1 MSLMRGI
8 RVSSLMS
15 SLVVAGAVL
24 LAGCSG
30 DAGPAGSPGPAG
42 PKGTDGIDGIDG
54 IDGMDGTPGKDAT
67 VDPSLSGLEKAYIAL
82 GGKTALM
89 GLNSFSVAV
98 DGVSW
103 MVGEGFGP
111 EDVIK
116 CATYKSNV
124 VQDLTNDGIHIST
137 DRTATFFGFPQP
149 LKYDEIVKGNV
160 GVTTGTVSILGYPSG
175 DMQSDRW
182 ASTIKTQRLLHPQ
195 LILKDVANGKLMA
208 TDGGPAQLDGV
219 LYQLVVVED
228 TVAPITLYVSSQTG
242 KIGKLA
248 TMENDHVFRDIPI
261 EVFYEGWTA
270 TDMGVSYPSQV
281 YLSRNEIIVRQEARS
296 MFTANAAVDPK
307 EFDFPMGAAPKY
319 DDAAAKFG
327 EKNSQFNQIFVGVGI
342 PLDGLQTTVQAA
354 QVRPGVWQLT
364 GGSHNTMV
372 VEQSNGL
379 VVADA
384 SLYNERSEAI
394 LAWAKTQYPNKPVKW
409 VVLTHHHD
417 DHVGGLRAFAAEG
430 AKIVVGT
437 AAESFVRESLTAKS
451 TISPDKLGMMGGNYE
466 VIPVDNGNAYTI
478 PDALR
483 PVTAQT
489 FASYHS
495 DGMIMVY
502 VPNEKIVWL
511 TDVYSAFPNPQ
522 APMMPNAFAIQA
534 HDAMVAK
541 GLQVDMLITGHGF
554 GPNTFAEFKTAIGL

>member
-1 MSLMRGI
+1 MSLMRGM

-15 SLVVAGAVL
+15 TLVVGSVL
-24 LAGCSG
+24 LTGCAG

-42 PKGTDGIDGIDG
+42 PKGSDGSN
-54 IDGMDGTPGKDAT
+54 GMDGVNGMNGTDGADAT
-67 VDPSLSGLEKAYIAL
+67 VDPSLSGLEKAYVAL
-82 GGKTALM
+82 GEKASLM
-89 GLNSFSVAV
+89 GFTSFSVTV

-103 MVGEGFGP
+103 MVGEGFEP

-116 CATYKSNV
+116 CGTYKSNV
-124 VQDLTNDGIHIST
+124 IQDLSNDGIHIST
-137 DRTATFFGFPQP
+137 DRTSTFFGFPQP
-149 LKYDEIVKGNV
+149 LQYEEIVKGNL
-160 GVTTGTVSILGYPSG
+160 GVTTGTVSILGNPSG

-182 ASTIKTQRLLHPQ
+182 ASTVKTQRLLNPQ
-195 LILKDVANGKLMA
+195 LILKDVAEGKLVA
-208 TDGGPAQLDGV
+208 TDGGPAQLDEA

-228 TVAPITLYVSSQTG
+228 AVAPITLYVSSKTG

-248 TMENDHVFRDIPI
+248 TLENDHVFRDIPI
-261 EVFYEGWTA
+261 EVFYEGWTT
-270 TDMGVSYPSQV
+270 TDKGVSYPSQV
-281 YLSRNEIIVRQEARS
+281 YLSRNEIIVRQESRS
-296 MFTANAAVDPK
+296 MFAANAPVDPK

-319 DDAAAKFG
+319 DDVSAKFG
-327 EKNSQFNQIFVGVGI
+327 EKNSQFNQIFAGVGI
-342 PLDGLQTTVQAA
+342 PLDGLQVMVQPA
-354 QVRPGVWQLT
+354 QVKPGVWQIT

-379 VVADA
+379 VIADA
-384 SLYNERSEAI
+384 PLYNERSEAI
-394 LAWAKTQYPNKPVKW
+394 LAWAKLQYPNKPVKW

-430 AKIVVGT
+430 AKILVGAT
-437 AAESFVRESLTAKS
+437 AESFVHETLTAKS

-466 VIPVDNGNAYTI
+466 VIPVNNGNAYTI
-478 PDALR
+478 DDALR

-489 FASYHS
+489 FSSFHS
-495 DGMIMVY
+495 DGMIMVH

-522 APMMPNAFAIQA
+522 APMMPNTFAIQA
-534 HDAMVAK
+534 HDAIVAK
-541 GLQVDMLITGHGF
+541 GLQVDTLITGHGF